1 MKVVQ
6 LTSPEKVEVR
16 DIPARRE
23 AEPGEALLEP
33 ILVGLT
39 GTDAMRYRKGAPTK
53 DGFRSPHVPGA
64 EFVARVLRV
73 GRGVDP
79 TLVGKRIVANPLA
92 PCLKCTWCF
101 EGNHHLC
108 PNMRVLGTPP
118 VAGALQ
124 QVFAWPANLCI
135 PVPDSIRDEE
145 AVLLIPLSMAIH
157 IADQANVPLMASVA
171 VIGCGSLGLLLAEV
185 LRKTGAGEIL
195 AVDLIA
201 YRRDAGFR
209 HGATRAYDPISAMD
223 AVSRW
228 PRRGVDIAIDVSN
241 ASEGSRSAVQIVRT
255 GGRVLIA
262 GIPEDN
268 RILFNARDARHKEL
282 TIQFVRRP
290 HDTLARAVQL
300 LQSGSLRRIG
310 ELVTHRFLLDQIAE
324 AYRLLRT
331 MNEEVIKVVIE
342 MQAKPASQE
351 PAEIEAKV

>member
-6 LTSPEKVEVR
+6 LTSPEKVEIR
-16 DIPARRE
+16 DVPARRE
-23 AEPGEALLEP
+23 AEPGEVLLEP

-64 EFVARVLRV
+64 EFVARVVRV

-79 TLVGKRIVANPLA
+79 AMMGKRVVANPLSA
-92 PCLKCTWCF
+92 CLKCTWCF

-118 VAGALQ
+118 VPGALQ
-124 QVFAWPANLCI
+124 QRFSWPANLCI
-135 PVPDSIRDEE
+135 PVPEKIRDEE

-157 IADQANVPLMASVA
+157 IADQTHLPLMASVA
-171 VIGCGSLGLLLAEV
+171 VIGCGSLGLLLIEA
-185 LRKTGAGEIL
+185 LRKAGAGEIL
-195 AVDLIA
+195 AVDLVA
-201 YRRDAGFR
+201 YRRDAGYR
-209 HGATRAYDPISAMD
+209 HGATLAYDPIAAMEV
-223 AVSRW
+223 VSRW
-228 PRRGVDIAIDVSN
+228 PRQGVDIAIDVSN
-241 ASEGSRSAVQIVRT
+241 ASEGSRAAVQMVRT
-255 GGRVLIA
+255 GGRVVIA

-300 LQSGSLRRIG
+300 LQSGSLKRVG
-310 ELVTHRFLLDQIAE
+310 ELITHRFPLTKIAE
-324 AYRLLRT
+324 AYKLMRR
-331 MNEEVIKVVIE
+331 MDEEVIKIVIE
-342 MQAKPASQE
+342 MDEKAGDE
-351 PAEIEAKV
+351 